1 MAPHAMLPGSAL
13 LLIGA
18 WSLFSGSSG
27 VVAGEPATGGVHG
40 VVSLGGTVHYAGTA
54 PAARPI
60 DMSADP
66 YCAGAHQGAQPTAQP
81 IVADARGNVR
91 HAVVYV
97 KQGLP
102 AQRAPAPATPATL
115 DQQGCIY
122 EPHVVALQAGQ
133 TLVIRNSDATLHNVH
148 VTARANRGFNIGQPI
163 RGIEAKRT
171 FDKPELDIA
180 VACDIHGWMSGAIA
194 VFDHPFFAVTGPD
207 GSFSLD
213 GLPPG
218 DYVVEVWHET
228 LGTQSQNVTVA
239 AGAQTAT
246 TFTFQGK

>member
-1 MAPHAMLPGSAL
+1 MTPHVMLPGSAL

-18 WSLFSGSSG
+18 WSLFSGSAG
-27 VVAGEPATGGVHG
+27 TVAGEPATGSVHG
-40 VVSLGGTVHYAGTA
+40 VVTLGGTVRYGGAA
-54 PAARPI
+54 PAPETI

-66 YCAGAHQGAQPTAQP
+66 YCAGAHQGAPPTTQP
-81 IVADARGNVR
+81 IVTDGRGNVR

-102 AQRAPAPATPATL
+102 AQRAPTPSATATL
-115 DQQGCIY
+115 DQRGCIY
-122 EPHVVALQAGQ
+122 EPHVVALRAGQ

-163 RGIEAKRT
+163 RGIESKRT
-171 FDKPELDIA
+171 FDKPEVGID

-194 VFDHPFFAVTGPD
+194 VFDHPFFAVTGED

-228 LGTQSQNVTVA
+228 LGTRSQNVTVPV
-239 AGAQTAT
+239 GGQTTT
-246 TFTFQGK
+246 TFTFPGT